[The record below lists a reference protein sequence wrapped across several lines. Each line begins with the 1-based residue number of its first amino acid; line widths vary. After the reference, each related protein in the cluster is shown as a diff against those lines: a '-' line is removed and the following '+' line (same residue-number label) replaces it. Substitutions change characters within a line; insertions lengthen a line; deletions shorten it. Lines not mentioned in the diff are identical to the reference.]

1 MARVLPSWALVNK
14 IFGAP
19 GDMCDAVNMQ
29 LHSASVCDGLAAL
42 GAADSGRICVKLD
55 IGDFC
60 EDI

>member
-1 MARVLPSWALVNK
+1 
-14 IFGAP
+14 
-19 GDMCDAVNMQ
+19 MCDAVNMQ